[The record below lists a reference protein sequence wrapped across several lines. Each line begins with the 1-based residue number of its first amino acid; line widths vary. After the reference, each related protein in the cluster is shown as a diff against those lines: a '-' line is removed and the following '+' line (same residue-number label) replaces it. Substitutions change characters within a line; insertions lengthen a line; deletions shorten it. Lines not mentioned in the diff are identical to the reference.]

1 MVVMVV
7 VVVVEKEE
15 SAFNLIA
22 RQFPF
27 PSLLSLTAHLNELS
41 MCLLII
47 SITCTRIRQME
58 CVYCCELCS
67 WRSAS
72 SDYYCQLVYLFWCI
86 SFSQLGRT
94 TLPYNYYYDVVDGIS
109 SIIISSLSLV
119 RTLLS
124 IDGMQMWRVI
134 AST

>member
-7 VVVVEKEE
+7 VVVIEKEE

-58 CVYCCELCS
+58 CVCAVVSCAVGDRLLPTTIANS
-67 WRSAS
+67 
-72 SDYYCQLVYLFWCI
+72 CI
-86 SFSQLGRT
+86 SFGVLVLVSWAELLCPTTITT
-94 TLPYNYYYDVVDGIS
+94 TLLTASAAS
-109 SIIISSLSLV
+109 SSAAFLSSALCSRLMACKC
-119 RTLLS
+119 
-124 IDGMQMWRVI
+124 G
-134 AST
+134 A